1 MAIHLRQDENYDALR
16 NVAEQMAIAA
26 RTAPKTRGKD
36 VIQIAIV
43 DGEEL
48 NALANDM
55 EKIADEFDMAFFAR
69 DAGNLRAS
77 QVAVLIACEIKVNN
91 LNPCGMCGFPNCA
104 TKSEH
109 PEIPCVFNTM
119 DMGIAI
125 GSAVSVAANARV
137 DNRIMYTI
145 GQAAKRLGIFDE
157 SVPVVCGIPIS
168 AQSKNPYFDRKKK

>member
-1 MAIHLRQDENYDALR
+1 MAIYLRQDENYEALR
-16 NVAEQMAIAA
+16 NVAERMAIAA

-43 DGEEL
+43 DGDEL
-48 NALANDM
+48 MALADDM
-55 EKIADEFDMAFFAR
+55 GKIAEEFDMAFFAR
-69 DAGNLRAS
+69 DAGNLRNS
-77 QVAVLIACEIKVNN
+77 QLAVLIGCEIKVNN
-91 LNPCGMCGFPNCA
+91 LNPCGMCGFPDCA
-104 TKSEH
+104 TKSKH

-125 GSAVSVAANARV
+125 GSAVSVAADARV
-137 DNRIMYTI
+137 DNRTMYTI
-145 GQAAKRLGIFDE
+145 GQAAKRLGMLED